1 MEFDKHKEL
10 LNKEL
15 DHFTRMISD
24 ILPRY
29 LELMR
34 KTDISDEENK
44 ELGELEHFL
53 IEVNSKIADIKTKL
67 DHDLFGETINEYYK
81 VKGQAKLGDLAAKKR
96 LESLR
101 NSLSDSIKG
110 DLFFNWN

>member
-1 MEFDKHKEL
+1 MEFEKHKRL

-15 DHFTRMISD
+15 DHFTMMISE

-34 KTDISDEENK
+34 KKEISDDETK
-44 ELGELEHFL
+44 ELGEIEHFL
-53 IEVNSKIADIKTKL
+53 IEVNSKIADIKSKL

-81 VKGQAKLGDLAAKKR
+81 VKGLAKKGDELAQKR
-96 LESLR
+96 LDKLR
-101 NSLSDSIKG
+101 KNLDDSIKG

>member
-1 MEFDKHKEL
+1 MEFEKHKRM
-10 LNKEL
+10 LNEEL
-15 DHFTRMISD
+15 DHFTLMLSE

-34 KTDISDEENK
+34 KKSPTDEENQ

-53 IEVNSKIADIKTKL
+53 IEVNSKIADIKSRL
-67 DHDLFGETINEYYK
+67 DNDLFGETINEYYK
-81 VKGQAKLGDLAAKKR
+81 IKERALKGDLEAKEK
-96 LESLR
+96 LDQLR
-101 NSLSDSIKG
+101 STLSDSIKG

>member
-1 MEFDKHKEL
+1 MEFEKHKRM
-10 LNKEL
+10 LNQEL
-15 DHFTRMISD
+15 DHFTVMLSE

-34 KTDISDEENK
+34 KKDISDNENK

-53 IEVNSKIADIKTKL
+53 IEVNSKIADIKSKL

-81 VKGQAKLGDLAAKKR
+81 IKEQALQGDVEAKEKLDK
-96 LESLR
+96 LR
-101 NSLSDSIKG
+101 STLSDSIKG